1 MSTIHTAH
9 MPDAAATH
17 PLTLPL
23 IGLLAAGAGLSVA
36 ALYYSQPMLG
46 ELGADIGASAR
57 QIGLVPTLTQLG
69 YAAGIFFLAPLGDR
83 YDRRRIIL
91 VKAAALIVAL
101 LAAGASSAIGLLL
114 VASLAVGLAATMA
127 QDIVPAAAA
136 LAPEAQRGK
145 IVGTVMTGLL
155 MGILLS
161 RVVSGFV
168 ASHFGWRSM
177 FVAAAVSIAAFAA
190 VAARALPRF
199 KSTTH
204 LHYVALLAAG
214 ASSAISLLLVASL
227 AVGLAATMAQ
237 DIVPAAA
244 TLAPEAQRGK
254 IVGTVMT
261 GLLLGILLSR
271 VVSGF
276 VAAHFGWRAMFV
288 AAAASIAV
296 FAAVAA
302 RALPR
307 FRPTT
312 HLHYAAL
319 LASSAQLWKRH
330 GTLRRAALAQALL
343 AVGFSAFWSTLAVML
358 HASAWH
364 LGSAA
369 AGAFG
374 LAGAAGALA
383 APVAGRLADTRG
395 PELVTR
401 LGTSLA
407 AVSFLVMA
415 AGGLLPL
422 NAQLWVI
429 GLGAVGFDLG
439 VQATLISHQTIVY
452 GIDPGA
458 RSRLNALLFTGMF
471 IGMSSGAALGSLAL
485 ARWGW
490 PGVMLL
496 AAGGAISALVV
507 RLWPSTKPA

>member
-1 MSTIHTAH
+1 MSSIPTTHAH
-9 MPDAAATH
+9 DAPASH

-23 IGLLAAGAGLSVA
+23 VGLLAAGAGLSVA

-46 ELGADIGASAR
+46 ELQADIGASER

-83 YDRRRIIL
+83 FDRRRIIL
-91 VKAAALIVAL
+91 VKAAALVVAL

-114 VASLAVGLAATMA
+114 LASLAVGLAATMA
-127 QDIVPAAAA
+127 QDIVPAAAT

-177 FVAAAVSIAAFAA
+177 FVAAAVSIAGFAA
-190 VAARALPRF
+190 VA
-199 KSTTH
+199 S
-204 LHYVALLAAG
+204 
-214 ASSAISLLLVASL
+214 
-227 AVGLAATMAQ
+227 
-237 DIVPAAA
+237 
-244 TLAPEAQRGK
+244 
-254 IVGTVMT
+254 
-261 GLLLGILLSR
+261 
-271 VVSGF
+271 
-276 VAAHFGWRAMFV
+276 
-288 AAAASIAV
+288 
-296 FAAVAA
+296 

-312 HLHYAAL
+312 RLHYVAL
-319 LASSAQLWKRH
+319 LASSAQLWRRH
-330 GTLRRAALAQALL
+330 GALRRAALAQGLL

-358 HASAWH
+358 HSSTWH

-383 APVAGRLADTRG
+383 APIAGRLADTRG

-407 AVSFLVMA
+407 AVSFLAMA
-415 AGGLLPL
+415 AGGWLPQQ
-422 NAQLWVI
+422 AQLWVI

-439 VQATLISHQTIVY
+439 AQATLISHQTIVY
-452 GIDPGA
+452 GIEPAA

-485 ARWGW
+485 AQWGW
-490 PGVMLL
+490 TGVMLL
-496 AAGGAISALVV
+496 SAGGAIASLIV
-507 RLWPSTKPA
+507 RLWPSRAPA

>member
-1 MSTIHTAH
+1 MSTIQTTHI
-9 MPDAAATH
+9 PAAATPH
-17 PLTLPL
+17 VLTLPL
-23 IGLLAAGAGLSVA
+23 VGLLAAGAGLSVA

-83 YDRRRIIL
+83 FDRRRIIL
-91 VKAAALIVAL
+91 VKAAALVAAL

-114 VASLAVGLAATMA
+114 VASLAVGLAATLA

-136 LAPEAQRGK
+136 
-145 IVGTVMTGLL
+145 
-155 MGILLS
+155 
-161 RVVSGFV
+161 
-168 ASHFGWRSM
+168 
-177 FVAAAVSIAAFAA
+177 
-190 VAARALPRF
+190 
-199 KSTTH
+199 
-204 LHYVALLAAG
+204 
-214 ASSAISLLLVASL
+214 
-227 AVGLAATMAQ
+227 
-237 DIVPAAA
+237 
-244 TLAPEAQRGK
+244 LAPEAQRGK

-288 AAAASIAV
+288 AAAVSIAA

-307 FRPTT
+307 FKPTT
-312 HLHYAAL
+312 HLGYAAL
-319 LASSAQLWKRH
+319 LASSARLWKRH
-330 GTLRRAALAQALL
+330 GALRRAAFAQALL

-358 HASAWH
+358 HASPWH

-383 APVAGRLADTRG
+383 APIAGRLADTRG

-407 AVSFLVMA
+407 AVSFLAMA
-415 AGGLLPL
+415 AGGLLPMG
-422 NAQLWVI
+422 AQLWVI

-439 VQATLISHQTIVY
+439 VQATLVSHQTIVY

-471 IGMSSGAALGSLAL
+471 IGMSSGAVLGSLAL

-490 PGVMLL
+490 PSVMLL
-496 AAGGAISALVV
+496 SAGGSIGALLV
-507 RLWPSTKPA
+507 RLWPSRAPA

>member
-1 MSTIHTAH
+1 MPTIQTTHTAAPAPSH
-9 MPDAAATH
+9 E
-17 PLTLPL
+17 LTLPL
-23 IGLLAAGAGLSVA
+23 VGLLAAGAGLSVA

-46 ELGADIGASAR
+46 ELGSDIAATPR
-57 QIGLVPTLTQLG
+57 QVGLVPTLTQLG
-69 YAAGIFFLAPLGDR
+69 YALGIFFLAPLGDR
-83 YDRRRIIL
+83 FDRRRIIL
-91 VKAAALIVAL
+91 VKAAALVVAL

-114 VASLAVGLAATMA
+114 
-127 QDIVPAAAA
+127 I
-136 LAPEAQRGK
+136 
-145 IVGTVMTGLL
+145 
-155 MGILLS
+155 
-161 RVVSGFV
+161 
-168 ASHFGWRSM
+168 
-177 FVAAAVSIAAFAA
+177 
-190 VAARALPRF
+190 
-199 KSTTH
+199 
-204 LHYVALLAAG
+204 
-214 ASSAISLLLVASL
+214 ASL

-261 GLLLGILLSR
+261 GLLMGILLSR

-276 VAAHFGWRAMFV
+276 VASHFGWRAMFV
-288 AAAASIAV
+288 AAAVSIAA

-307 FRPTT
+307 FKPTT
-312 HLHYAAL
+312 RLHYTAL
-319 LASSAQLWKRH
+319 LASSAHLWKRH
-330 GTLRRAALAQALL
+330 GALRRAAFAQGLL

-358 HASAWH
+358 HASTWH

-383 APVAGRLADTRG
+383 APVAGKLADTRG

-415 AGGLLPL
+415 AGGLMP
-422 NAQLWVI
+422 AHVQLWVI

-485 ARWGW
+485 AQWGW
-490 PGVMLL
+490 TGVMLL
-496 AAGGAISALVV
+496 AAGGAIAALIV
-507 RLWPSTKPA
+507 RLWPSAKPA